1 MTDQPDTGRLYA
13 GVIPY
18 VSVEGAKAAIAFY
31 KEAFGAIQ
39 HGEAVC
45 DERGRVMNASLEIN
59 GGMVMIMDR
68 MDEHGSRRM
77 SEPGHPSPRPA
88 RSRGGRRRV
97 R

>member
-18 VSVEGAKAAIAFY
+18 VSVEGAKAAIEFY
-31 KEAFGAIQ
+31 KAAFGAVL
-39 HGEAVC
+39 HGEVFC
-45 DERGRVMNASLEIN
+45 DERDRVMNAVLEVN